1 MFQKL
6 SKNNGFSL
14 VELLIYMGILGAVS
28 GILVGVLTTV
38 TKTQIE
44 ESVQTEI
51 SGQLN
56 FTMQT
61 IQRLVKNSSLV
72 DADAG
77 TTSSTITLRTQ
88 ATSTDPTTIY
98 LSSGRI
104 YVKEGA
110 DGTPQSITSD
120 KVTVDSLEF
129 KKLTQYPGKDIVQ
142 IDLAMSGV
150 TQVEG
155 KIIGRVLRSAISR
168 VSAATFDSD
177 LVPGSDNT
185 YSVGTSN
192 RWKNGIFSG
201 NVGIG
206 VSTLLNK
213 LDVSGGTAIGTYAGS
228 ATAPSN
234 GLIVRGNV
242 GIGTTNPLQKLQIG
256 DNSVAALGLR
266 IAATGVNWDQVTN
279 ASSSLTIG
287 SGAGVYLTFNKDSP
301 YYSSFNLGNV
311 GIGTTTPTTAGL
323 VIATQVGTTTL
334 DVTGGKII
342 NLGTPVNSTD
352 AATKA
357 YADTA
362 GGGSDEAVVG
372 RGPISATFARSSVA
386 YKQNGTSVASGAP
399 RYETAK
405 YSNGITVEEGVTN
418 PLLADTASM
427 EANITYWAS
436 EQGGGDPAPVWDA
449 TDGWTGTHSVKQ
461 VSIALD
467 DDLHIITDRKTAAPG
482 EVWTSSAWV
491 KCEAGK
497 TLNFYVDWRNGATI
511 LPRVGVVV
519 NCTGSWQWA
528 YETGTAPATTNQ
540 VGLSV
545 RNGYNGAHTFK
556 VDGAQVVKMA
566 YPVSF
571 QLPGTSRVAETLTI
585 PGTIVNNST
594 GTFDAWVKFLRA
606 PGASGTWYQFILYT
620 TDVSNNA
627 IRLFA
632 NVTDGKLGI
641 LSGYGTGYDLQ
652 YGTTVL
658 QKDTLYHVAVT
669 WDATATKVYLNGSL
683 EITSAHAPVHVPAS
697 TVYIGS
703 TSAGT
708 NVLDG
713 IMETPRFFS
722 SALSGPDILKA
733 ANRASFTSTP

>member
-110 DGTPQSITSD
+110 VGTPQSITSD

-234 GLIVRGNV
+234 GLIVSGNV

-301 YYSSFNLGNV
+301 Y
-311 GIGTTTPTTAGL
+311 
-323 VIATQVGTTTL
+323 
-334 DVTGGKII
+334 
-342 NLGTPVNSTD
+342 
-352 AATKA
+352 
-357 YADTA
+357 
-362 GGGSDEAVVG
+362 
-372 RGPISATFARSSVA
+372 
-386 YKQNGTSVASGAP
+386 
-399 RYETAK
+399 
-405 YSNGITVEEGVTN
+405 
-418 PLLADTASM
+418 
-427 EANITYWAS
+427 
-436 EQGGGDPAPVWDA
+436 
-449 TDGWTGTHSVKQ
+449 
-461 VSIALD
+461 
-467 DDLHIITDRKTAAPG
+467 
-482 EVWTSSAWV
+482 
-491 KCEAGK
+491 
-497 TLNFYVDWRNGATI
+497 
-511 LPRVGVVV
+511 
-519 NCTGSWQWA
+519 
-528 YETGTAPATTNQ
+528 
-540 VGLSV
+540 
-545 RNGYNGAHTFK
+545 
-556 VDGAQVVKMA
+556 
-566 YPVSF
+566 
-571 QLPGTSRVAETLTI
+571 
-585 PGTIVNNST
+585 
-594 GTFDAWVKFLRA
+594 
-606 PGASGTWYQFILYT
+606 
-620 TDVSNNA
+620 
-627 IRLFA
+627 
-632 NVTDGKLGI
+632 
-641 LSGYGTGYDLQ
+641 
-652 YGTTVL
+652 
-658 QKDTLYHVAVT
+658 
-669 WDATATKVYLNGSL
+669 
-683 EITSAHAPVHVPAS
+683 
-697 TVYIGS
+697 
-703 TSAGT
+703 
-708 NVLDG
+708 
-713 IMETPRFFS
+713 
-722 SALSGPDILKA
+722 
-733 ANRASFTSTP
+733 

>member
-1 MFQKL
+1 M
-6 SKNNGFSL
+6 
-14 VELLIYMGILGAVS
+14 ELLVYMGILGIAAGLVT
-28 GILVGVLTTV
+28 GILTSV

-44 ESVQTEI
+44 ESIQTEI

-72 DADAG
+72 DAAAG
-77 TTSSTITLRTQ
+77 TASSTLLLKMKDVQDI
-88 ATSTDPTTIY
+88 ADGSTNYYTKIY
-98 LSSGRI
+98 LSNGRI
-104 YVKEGA
+104 YVEEQPNS
-110 DGTPQSITSD
+110 PQSITSD

-155 KIIGRVLRSAISR
+155 KTISRALRSAISR

-234 GLIVRGNV
+234 GLIVSGNV

-386 YKQNGTSVASGAP
+386 YKQNGSSVASGAP

-405 YSNGITVEEGVTN
+405 YANGITIEESTTNLLSAANSDIESWSGQYLQNSGGSSVWQNSAQYRTGAYSIAWSGSDLYNGWYLGGGYRFSVT
-418 PLLADTASM
+418 AGTTYTASL
-427 EANITYWAS
+427 WAKALS
-436 EQGGGDPAPVWDA
+436 PNATTGFGLGIRFYNVSTGGSPLGSAASSVTLSYSTWNRFSVTSTAP
-449 TDGWTGTHSVKQ
+449 
-461 VSIALD
+461 
-467 DDLHIITDRKTAAPG
+467 
-482 EVWTSSAWV
+482 
-491 KCEAGK
+491 
-497 TLNFYVDWRNGATI
+497 
-511 LPRVGVVV
+511 
-519 NCTGSWQWA
+519 TGSTYGDIYFVQ
-528 YETGTAPATTNQ
+528 TGALASYVYSDDIQVEAKSYPTTWHI
-540 VGLSV
+540 GAGT
-545 RNGYNGAHTFK
+545 RN
-556 VDGAQVVKMA
+556 
-566 YPVSF
+566 
-571 QLPGTSRVAETLTI
+571 AETETI
-585 PGTIVNNST
+585 PGTIINNSA
-594 GTFDAWVKFLRA
+594 GTFDAWIKLLRTPGTYLQVIFDGNGTTNHDFIIYVDTDAKVK
-606 PGASGTWYQFILYT
+606 
-620 TDVSNNA
+620 
-627 IRLFA
+627 
-632 NVTDGKLGI
+632 
-641 LSGYGTGYDLQ
+641 SGYGNGS
-652 YGTTVL
+652 GTTTLLGTTSLV
-658 QKDTLYHVAVT
+658 KDTLYHVAVT
-669 WDATATKVYLNGSL
+669 WTAAGAALYVNGSPEDTDATAPS
-683 EITSAHAPVHVPAS
+683 ITFGNPA
-697 TVYIGS
+697 YIGS
-703 TSAGT
+703 TETGG
-708 NVLDG
+708 NQLDG
-713 IMETPRFFS
+713 IIETPRIFS
-722 SALSGPDILKA
+722 SALSDSDILKA
-733 ANRASFTSTP
+733 ASRASFTITL